1 MIGLVLFVICVIVTM
16 TFICVNLRNVV
27 DISLVFWNFSD
38 VPIYIPVF
46 AAFSFGVILTIVVVL
61 FSKRKPKAKA
71 KIEKKNKKD
80 KNPPPEVEN
89 SL

>member
-1 MIGLVLFVICVIVTM
+1 MIGLILFVICVIVTM

-38 VPIYIPVF
+38 VPVYIPVF
-46 AAFSFGVILTIVVVL
+46 AAFSFGVILAIVVFL
-61 FSKRKPKAKA
+61 FSKKKPKPKAKV
-71 KIEKKNKKD
+71 EKKVKKD
-80 KNPPPEVEN
+80 KNPPSEEVN